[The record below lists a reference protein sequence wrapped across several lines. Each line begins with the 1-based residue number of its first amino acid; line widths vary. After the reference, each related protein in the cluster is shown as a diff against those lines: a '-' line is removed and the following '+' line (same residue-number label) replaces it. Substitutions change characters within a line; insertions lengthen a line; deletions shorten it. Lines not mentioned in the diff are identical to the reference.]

1 MGNQKDGTQLDDT
14 VPARGVTR
22 FRTVSAN
29 GIGDIDLISGAA
41 NAALAAKNNIWDVI
55 IQPRSIGSTSTTHV
69 RYWPKAD
76 IGECTAHVRFW
87 G

>member
-1 MGNQKDGTQLDDT
+1 MDNQKDGTQWDDM

-41 NAALAAKNNIWDVI
+41 NAALAAKNNI
-55 IQPRSIGSTSTTHV
+55 
-69 RYWPKAD
+69 
-76 IGECTAHVRFW
+76 
-87 G
+87 